1 MKTTTN
7 SLRKIRTRGYEKEH
21 SKNLR
26 KFLKIGMNLSQ
37 SLKKKK
43 EQYKGK
49 KKKKNKKQKEPVL
62 EFKHSRN

>member
-26 KFLKIGMNLSQ
+26 KFLKIGMNLSKP
-37 SLKKKK
+37 LKKKKK

-49 KKKKNKKQKEPVL
+49 KKKKNTKRTSPGV
-62 EFKHSRN
+62 

>member
-43 EQYKGK
+43 
-49 KKKKNKKQKEPVL
+49 KNNIKERRKKKQKTKRTSPGV
-62 EFKHSRN
+62 